1 MQPDGANHLGTW
13 EFADLRV
20 EDLPYCSFLR
30 WDFLPRQTE
39 LALIDDHNGC
49 VDRSLKL
56 RQGQFFAIGF
66 AHVVVHDYGWR
77 DIHIREKRG
86 EIRLVRVVDKRLPRR
101 QASFQF
107 GDNGLVKLKRFASL

>member
-1 MQPDGANHLGTW
+1 MVPIIW
-13 EFADLRV
+13 EHGNSLIFEWKISHTVLS
-20 EDLPYCSFLR
+20 EMG
-30 WDFLPRQTE
+30 FLPRQTE

-77 DIHIREKRG
+77 DRYMSGRNAG
-86 EIRLVRVVDKRLPRR
+86 RY
-101 QASFQF
+101 
-107 GDNGLVKLKRFASL
+107 GLSG